1 MFSGCSSL
9 TSVTIPDSVTRI
21 EYDAFSRCSSLAS
34 VTIPDSV
41 TMIGTSAFSGCSS
54 IKTAVIGKGVGSVST
69 GIFTDCTALQ
79 DVFWNAVNCND
90 MDGERLKLSLKDVP
104 GTGVCVYLAAFRDGC
119 MTGVQKVALES
130 DGLYYCSASGMGA
143 DCQFRIF
150 YLDSSFNPVHP
161 LLSSTMSGS

>member
-1 MFSGCSSL
+1 VYTSPPDRFGYRFLGWNSVGDGSGTTYQDGSACQLSETADSL
-9 TSVTIPDSVTRI
+9 NL
-21 EYDAFSRCSSLAS
+21 Y
-34 VTIPDSV
+34 
-41 TMIGTSAFSGCSS
+41 
-54 IKTAVIGKGVGSVST
+54 AVWEQL
-69 GIFTDCTALQ
+69 DCQVA
-79 DVFWNAVNCND
+79 

-104 GTGVCVYLAAFRDGC
+104 GAGVCVYLAAFRDGC

-130 DGLYYCSASGMGA
+130 DGLYYCSASGMGT